1 MFICQTIYV
10 FLIRLVVQTQKCTV
24 SLVEN
29 VNSLKLS
36 GLCVT
41 VLQYMGHSK
50 GLSR

>member
-1 MFICQTIYV
+1 M
-10 FLIRLVVQTQKCTV
+10 QTQKGTL

-41 VLQYMGHSK
+41 APVNGAQQEVEQT
-50 GLSR
+50 GL